1 MGNSSVVDMIK
12 SGERSRLIPVVA
24 DMSKEERAV
33 SPVLAVFSV
42 VPAFANSMLDEVGGP
57 TNQRARIKCF
67 SQVVFKDGPT
77 DRKLRPDGLI
87 IVDSGRKI
95 WSALVEAKVGNSEIS
110 GKQIEDYLDIARH
123 LGINA
128 VITISNQFAP
138 NPTHHPVSVNKQKLR
153 SVELYHFSWLA
164 LLTKA
169 TLIGQSKQVDDPEQ
183 AFILRELIRFLNHT
197 SSGICEM
204 SRMSGSWKD
213 VCMKVQTGTPIA
225 KGDPAVLAAVADW
238 HQLSRFLAL
247 DLSVAVGRPVSVW
260 MPKSQLADPMVRR
273 NSDVTSLTTMHT
285 LEMELNV
292 PGVASRI
299 TVQADFL
306 RRSVRFST
314 TINTPQDK
322 SRPTAAITWLTRQ
335 LPLLKES
342 TDTLLRVHWSRRTPD
357 TVVTIAEAIR
367 DPKSAAPDNRKEL
380 PISVDVQRVVDL
392 ATRFKGAATFVED
405 IKRELP
411 KYYRD
416 VVQNVSNWV
425 AKPPKLAER
434 PELSPDNDVVEV
446 IQEVEAVR
454 EASSADSTGSQEPIL
469 E

>member
-1 MGNSSVVDMIK
+1 MGNSSIVDMIK
-12 SGERSRLIPVVA
+12 SGERSRLIPVVS

-33 SPVLAVFSV
+33 SPLLAAFSV
-42 VPAFANSMLDEVGGP
+42 VPAFANSMLEEVGGP

-87 IVDSGRKI
+87 IVDSGRKV
-95 WSALVEAKVGNSEIS
+95 WSALIEAKVGNAELSS
-110 GKQIEDYLDIARH
+110 KQIEEYLDIARH

-138 NPTHHPVSVNKQKLR
+138 NPTHHPISINKQKLR

-169 TLIGQSKQVDDPEQ
+169 TLIGQSKQVNDPEQ
-183 AFILRELIRFLNHT
+183 AFLLRELIRFLNHPA
-197 SSGICEM
+197 SGICQM
-204 SRMSGSWKD
+204 SRMSSSWKD

-225 KGDPAVLAAVADW
+225 KNDSAALAAVADW
-238 HQLSRFLAL
+238 HQLTRFLAL
-247 DLSVAVGRPVSVW
+247 DLSTAVGRPVAVW
-260 MPKSQLADPMVRR
+260 MPKRQLNDPAIRR
-273 NSDVTSLTTMHT
+273 DNDVASLSTAHT
-285 LEMELNV
+285 LEAELDI
-292 PGVASRI
+292 PGAASRL

-314 TINTPQDK
+314 IVATPQDK
-322 SRPTAAITWLTRQ
+322 TRPTAAVTWLTRQ
-335 LPLLKES
+335 LPILKDS
-342 TDTLLRVHWSRRTPD
+342 IDTLLRVHWPRRTAD
-357 TVVTIAEAIR
+357 TVVTFAEAVR
-367 DPKSAAPDNRKEL
+367 DPKTAAPDDRKEL
-380 PISVDVQRVVDL
+380 PTSIEVQRVVDL
-392 ATRFKGAATFVED
+392 AVRFKGAATFVED

-411 KYYRD
+411 SFYKD

-425 AKPPKLAER
+425 AKAPKFAEQPSTPPENDIV
-434 PELSPDNDVVEV
+434 EL
-446 IQEVEAVR
+446 IQEVEVLG
-454 EASSADSTGSQEPIL
+454 ESTAGTQEKPS